1 MQSFSRYRDVIV
13 VVWPWSVH
21 LNAPVLYGNEVKDFW
36 LILFTYSATQSFASY
51 TSRYRI
57 RSGCVNNNKSGVS
70 KPRANTTRI
79 QVQQRTPLSDQW
91 ARLEQVQFNYL
102 RRDGNW
108 QTQTREIYHRGHG
121 AAVLLFN
128 RDKGTIV
135 LTRQFRFPAWE
146 EGDDGFMLEVPAG
159 IIESDDPFDTVRRET
174 EEETGFIIDQPD
186 FLFRAYC
193 SPGSVTEQIH
203 YFSANYES
211 NRRVG
216 AGGGLLQEG
225 EDIEVLEVELTEAV
239 QWISSGQIIDAKTI
253 LLILYAQIHI
263 L

>member
-1 MQSFSRYRDVIV
+1 M
-13 VVWPWSVH
+13 
-21 LNAPVLYGNEVKDFW
+21 
-36 LILFTYSATQSFASY
+36 
-51 TSRYRI
+51 
-57 RSGCVNNNKSGVS
+57 NKNKPGVP
-70 KPRANTTRI
+70 KPRADTARI
-79 QVQQRTPLSDQW
+79 RVHERNCLSDEW
-91 ARLEQVQFNYL
+91 ARLEQVKFDYL

-121 AAVLLFN
+121 AAILLFN
-128 RDKGTIV
+128 RDKSTIV

-193 SPGSVTEQIH
+193 TPGSVTEQIH
-203 YFSANYES
+203 YFSASYEADQ
-211 NRRVG
+211 RVSS
-216 AGGGLLQEG
+216 GGGLLQEG
-225 EDIEVLEVELTEAV
+225 EDIEVIEVKLSDAV
-239 QWISSGQIIDAKTI
+239 QWISSGQVIDAKTI